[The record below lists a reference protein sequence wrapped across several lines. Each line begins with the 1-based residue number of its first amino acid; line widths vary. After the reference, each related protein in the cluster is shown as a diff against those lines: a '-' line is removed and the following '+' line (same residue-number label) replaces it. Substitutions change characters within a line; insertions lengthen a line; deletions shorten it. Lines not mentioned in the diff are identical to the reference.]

1 MLEAVLCQLLLCVMK
16 CICDC
21 HMQYVPR
28 IWHFHTFHCLGMTV
42 GFTQVTNTVIESAEY
57 VEVCVDV
64 LIPGEA
70 LRNFTVILIPEEG
83 IKECK

>member
-1 MLEAVLCQLLLCVMK
+1 MLS
-16 CICDC
+16 
-21 HMQYVPR
+21 
-28 IWHFHTFHCLGMTV
+28 FLGMTI
-42 GFTQVTNTVIESAEY
+42 GFTHVMNTVTESAEN

-83 IKECK
+83 RNLRNVCMRKMCRAPHMFFIKGIPLLH

>member
-1 MLEAVLCQLLLCVMK
+1 
-16 CICDC
+16 
-21 HMQYVPR
+21 
-28 IWHFHTFHCLGMTV
+28 MTI
-42 GFTQVTNTVIESAEY
+42 GFTHVMNTVTESAEY

-83 IKECK
+83 RIQNV

>member
-1 MLEAVLCQLLLCVMK
+1 
-16 CICDC
+16 
-21 HMQYVPR
+21 MQ
-28 IWHFHTFHCLGMTV
+28 FLGMTI
-42 GFTQVTNTVIESAEY
+42 GFTHVMNTVTESAEY

-83 IKECK
+83 RTLRNVCMKKMCRALHVLFITGTFIA